1 MNPPYQT
8 VPFSQSEVAVLY
20 AVKRA
25 VSHEDLPGAKK
36 LKPTLI
42 PALTEEAV
50 GILKFINPNSVGFQG
65 SLKTLHSDFQVN
77 EIEPSGHVVYLTDLG
92 IDMGKSRKEK
102 KLEQKAKEAQ
112 EFAGKTD
119 EEIASIKAERAK
131 AQENEPKY
139 ELSEED
145 RNELLAY
152 ISEEELK
159 QIEQLFHTGNHME
172 TKTTIDDKEKRGK
185 LHQLLR
191 KAFQGKLESTTSS
204 ENTFKIV
211 IAKNRGNN
219 RRGGD
224 TNIMDSMH
232 HVDENGVINYGLG
245 PFKPYLH
252 FAVFKQNRDTMDVA
266 NNIAKM
272 LRISPKTINYAGTKD
287 RRGVT
292 CQKFCI
298 SRGKVLRVS
307 ALNKMK
313 NSNFKLGRFTYED
326 YPLKLGDLA
335 GNEFTITLRDVKPAV
350 DEGADADLRTIVAQ
364 CFDSL
369 DKHGFINYFGMQRFG
384 SFSVPTHELGIAL
397 LQEDWEK
404 CVELLL
410 SEQEVCSPGTMEMR
424 KIWKEKRDAKEASK
438 ALPRHFVA
446 ENCILKVLSSE
457 QQDSDKKYKRH
468 SYLKSLLAIPKNLR
482 MMYVHAYQS
491 YVWNLVASKRIE
503 LFGLE
508 VQEGDLVF
516 DEQGSNKATSVDYDG
531 FEEDVAVSNTV
542 AVRALT
548 KEDIDSG
555 KYSIFDVV
563 LPSPGFKIEYP
574 TNEKLRQVYID
585 TMAKDNLDPFN
596 LMRKN
601 KEFSLTGAYRTLLSK
616 PKDLSYEIIEY
627 RADGKPLVKTDLEIL
642 EMKNNGD
649 DIEAVESTLS
659 ERIIK
664 HHNNDADDGAADP
677 SAEAKFAVVLK
688 MKLDVSSYAT
698 MALREFMRI
707 DTSRYAQMK

>member
-1 MNPPYQT
+1 MAEQI
-8 VPFSQSEVAVLY
+8 
-20 AVKRA
+20 KRT

-50 GILKFINPNSVGFQG
+50 GILKFINPTAVGFQG
-65 SLKTLHSDFQVN
+65 ALKTLHSDFQVN
-77 EIEPSGHVVYLTDLG
+77 EIEPSGNVVHLTDLG
-92 IDMGKSRKEK
+92 IDMGKSKKEK

-112 EFAGKTD
+112 EFEGKTE
-119 EEIASIKAERAK
+119 EEIAAIKAERAQ

-139 ELSEED
+139 QLSQED
-145 RNELLAY
+145 KTELLDY
-152 ISEEELK
+152 ISEEELN
-159 QIEQLFHTGNHME
+159 QIEQLFHTGSHME
-172 TKTTIDDKEKRGK
+172 TKTSIDDKERRGK

-191 KAFQGKLESTTSS
+191 RAFQGKLESTTSGQ
-204 ENTFKIV
+204 NTFKIV

-224 TNIMDSMH
+224 ANVMDSMH

-266 NNIAKM
+266 SNIAKM

-298 SRGKVLRVS
+298 HRGKVLRVS

-313 NSNFKLGRFTYED
+313 NSNFKLGSFTYED
-326 YPLKLGDLA
+326 YPLKLGDLS

-350 DEGADADLRTIVAQ
+350 DENSNADLRAIVAQ
-364 CFDSL
+364 CFDSF

-384 SFSVPTHELGIAL
+384 SFSVPTHQLGIAL

-410 SEQEVCSPGTMEMR
+410 SEQEVCAPATVEMR
-424 KIWKEKRDAKEASK
+424 KIWKEKRDAKEAAK

-446 ENCILKVLSSE
+446 ENSILKVLSNES
-457 QQDSDKKYKRH
+457 QDAEKKYKPH

-508 VQEGDLVF
+508 AQEGDLVF
-516 DEQGSNKATSVDYDG
+516 DEQTNETTSVDDG
-531 FEEDVAVSNTV
+531 FEEDVAVTNTV
-542 AVRALT
+542 AVKALT
-548 KEDIDSG
+548 KDDIESG

-563 LPSPGFKIEYP
+563 LPSPGFKIQYP

-585 TMAKDNLDPFN
+585 TMAENNLDPFN

-627 RADGKPLVKTDLEIL
+627 KVDGKPLVRTDLELL
-642 EMKNNGD
+642 EMNK
-649 DIEAVESTLS
+649 EAANDETEKEKESSLTN
-659 ERIIK
+659 RIIK
-664 HHNNDADDGAADP
+664 YDEDAVDSSTEP
-677 SAEAKFAVVLK
+677 KFAVVLK

>member
-1 MNPPYQT
+1 MLRYIRHRLLIPMAEQ
-8 VPFSQSEVAVLY
+8 L
-20 AVKRA
+20 KRS
-25 VSHEDLPGAKK
+25 VSHEDLAGANKK

-42 PALTEEAV
+42 PALTEDAV
-50 GILKFINPNSVGFQG
+50 GILKFINPTSVGFQG

-77 EIEPSGHVVYLTDLG
+77 EIEPNGNVVHLTDLG
-92 IDMGKSRKEK
+92 IDMGKSKKEK

-112 EFAGKTD
+112 EFEGKSE
-119 EEIASIKAERAK
+119 EEISKIKAERAK
-131 AQENEPKY
+131 IQESEPKY
-139 ELSEED
+139 ELSEAD
-145 RNELLAY
+145 RMELLDY
-152 ISEEELK
+152 INAEELN

-172 TKTTIDDKEKRGK
+172 TNTSIDDKEKRGR

-204 ENTFKIV
+204 QNTFKIV

-224 TNIMDSMH
+224 ANVMDSMH

-298 SRGKVLRVS
+298 HRGKVLHVS

-313 NSNFKLGRFTYED
+313 NSNFKLGSFTYED
-326 YPLKLGDLA
+326 YPLKLGDLS

-350 DEGADADLRTIVAQ
+350 EESTSAELHTIVAQ

-384 SFSVPTHELGIAL
+384 SFSVPTHQLGVAL
-397 LQEDWEK
+397 LQEDWGK
-404 CVELLL
+404 CVDLLL
-410 SEQEVCSPGTMEMR
+410 SEQEVCAPGTMDMR
-424 KIWKEKRDAKEASK
+424 KIWKEKRDPKEASK

-446 ENCILKVLSSE
+446 ENCVLKVLSNE
-457 QQDSDKKYKRH
+457 QQDSEKKYKPH

-508 VQEGDLVF
+508 VQEGDLVL
-516 DEQGSNKATSVDYDG
+516 DDQSTETTSVDDG

-542 AVRALT
+542 AVKALT
-548 KEDIDSG
+548 KEDINSG

-563 LPSPGFKIEYP
+563 LPSPGFKIQYP

-627 RADGKPLVKTDLEIL
+627 KVDGKPLVRTDLELL
-642 EMKNNGD
+642 EMKKSEGGT
-649 DIEAVESTLS
+649 AESKEMNLS
-659 ERIIK
+659 DRIIK
-664 HHNNDADDGAADP
+664 SEDSADNTTATTTEP
-677 SAEAKFAVVLK
+677 KFAVVLK